1 MTKDRSTSPL
11 LTIFLTVFIDMLGIG
26 IIIPVIPA
34 LFFEDS
40 SGFFNPTV
48 SMDHRSILYG
58 LLVACYPFMQ
68 LFGAPMLGALSDRY
82 GRKPLLS
89 ISLVGTMVGYLL
101 FAYAILTNNLIL
113 LFFSR
118 MLPGFTGGNI
128 SIILSAIAD
137 ISDAKSKAKNFGLV
151 GAAFGIGFILG
162 PALGGILADNTIVSW
177 FNHATPFWL
186 TAGLTLVNLII
197 VQFRFPE
204 TLKEKSETPVSLFRG
219 LSNVGKSFQ
228 QPALR
233 TIFAVILLLSLGFS
247 FFTQFFSVYLIQEFD
262 YTVKNIGLLYCW
274 IGIWLAFTQG
284 FIVRR
289 MSGRVP
295 SGLILNYSILMLSLS
310 LGVILLPDQSFWF
323 YIINP
328 FIAIAQGIT
337 SPNLTTV
344 VSEQAL
350 ATQQGEILGINQ
362 SMQSLGQ
369 LFPPLIAGYLN
380 TLNSN
385 FPLLAAAAFT
395 LAGWLVYVF
404 IFRASK
410 RE

>member
-1 MTKDRSTSPL
+1 MAKNRSASPL

-40 SGFFNPTV
+40 SGFFSAGV
-48 SMDHRSILYG
+48 SMDQRSILYG
-58 LLVACYPFMQ
+58 ILVACYPFMQ
-68 LFGAPMLGALSDRY
+68 LFGAPMLGALSDRH

-89 ISLVGTMVGYLL
+89 ISLVGTMIGYLL
-101 FAYAILTNNLIL
+101 FAFAILQGNIYL

-128 SIILSAIAD
+128 AIILSAIAD

-186 TAGLTLVNLII
+186 TAGLTFINLVV

-204 TLKEKSETPVSLFRG
+204 TLQEKSETPVNLFRG
-219 LSNVGKSFQ
+219 LRNVRKSFR
-228 QPALR
+228 QPHLR
-233 TIFAVILLLSLGFS
+233 VIFTVILLLSLGFS
-247 FFTQFFSVYLIQEFD
+247 FFTQFFSVYLIQKFE
-262 YTVKNIGLLYCW
+262 YTEKNIGFLYGW

-289 MSGRVP
+289 MSGKV
-295 SGLILNYSILMLSLS
+295 SSAMVLNYSILALSVS
-310 LGVILLPDQSFWF
+310 LALILLPDQSFWF

-328 FIAIAQGIT
+328 LIALSQGIT
-337 SPNLTTV
+337 SPNMTTV

-350 ATQQGEILGINQ
+350 ANQQGEILGINQ

-369 LFPPLIAGYLN
+369 IFPPLLAGYLN
-380 TLNSN
+380 TINGD
-385 FPLLAAAAFT
+385 FPLLAAAVFT
-395 LAGWLVYVF
+395 MAGWLVYVF

-410 RE
+410 R

>member
-1 MTKDRSTSPL
+1 MAKDRSASPL

-34 LFFEDS
+34 LFFEDT
-40 SGFFNPTV
+40 SGFFDATV
-48 SMDHRSILYG
+48 TMDQRSIYYG
-58 LLVACYPFMQ
+58 ILVACYPFMQ

-82 GRKPLLS
+82 GRRPLLS

-101 FAYAILTNNLIL
+101 FAYAILQGNLFL

-128 SIILSAIAD
+128 AIILSAIAD

-204 TLKEKSETPVSLFRG
+204 TLQEKSETPVNLFRG
-219 LSNVGKSFQ
+219 LRNVSKSFR
-228 QPALR
+228 QPHLR
-233 TIFAVILLLSLGFS
+233 VIFTVILLLSLGFS
-247 FFTQFFSVYLIQEFD
+247 FFTQFFSVYLIQMFE
-262 YTVKNIGLLYCW
+262 YTEKSIGLLYGW

-289 MSGRVP
+289 MSGRISSAVV
-295 SGLILNYSILMLSLS
+295 LNYSILALSLS
-310 LGVILLPDQSFWF
+310 IGVLLLPDQSFWF

-328 FIAIAQGIT
+328 LIAISQGIT

-350 ATQQGEILGINQ
+350 ASQQGEILGINQ

-369 LFPPLIAGYLN
+369 IFPPLLAGYLN
-380 TLNSN
+380 TLNGN
-385 FPLLAAAAFT
+385 FPLLAAAIFT

-410 RE
+410 Q